1 MEINGHDEVSGEEID
16 WACDT
21 QKPENQNPKDKWIDD
36 NDPNGEYQEEFK
48 N

>member
-1 MEINGHDEVSGEEID
+1 MEIDEHSELSGEEID

-21 QKPENQNPKDKWIDD
+21 QKPEDKWIDD